1 MLLRQSSGS
10 AAIDRFAHT
19 GFNEGQ
25 LTSRRSLVSG
35 PDKKD
40 SVSQDTE
47 LSKVVTIVNEQGL
60 HARPVMQLVD
70 LASQFE
76 STISVAKGDQI
87 VDGKS
92 PMEVMLLEATC
103 GTQLTLTA
111 KGQDASRAVQAL
123 ADLIARRFK
132 DP

>member
-1 MLLRQSSGS
+1 M
-10 AAIDRFAHT
+10 
-19 GFNEGQ
+19 
-25 LTSRRSLVSG
+25 
-35 PDKKD
+35 
-40 SVSQDTE
+40 
-47 LSKVVTIVNEQGL
+47 VTIVNEQGL

-123 ADLIARRFK
+123 ADLVARRFK
-132 DP
+132 DK